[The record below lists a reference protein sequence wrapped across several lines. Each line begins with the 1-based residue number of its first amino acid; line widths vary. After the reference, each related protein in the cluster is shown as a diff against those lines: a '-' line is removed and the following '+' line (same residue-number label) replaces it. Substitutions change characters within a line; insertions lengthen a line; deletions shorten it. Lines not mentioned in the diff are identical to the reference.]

1 MYFKVKLAEL
11 VIGVECR
18 YETTKWFCKD
28 YLVEDEDK
36 DIEVKIEDRDIE
48 NERQTSLDVEQEKEG
63 TEKDISVKK
72 TEYRNEYLETL
83 ALLRKI
89 SERLPE
95 YNCFLMH
102 GAVAAADGK
111 GYMFTAP
118 SGTGKSTHINLWKK
132 YYANVTIVNGDKP
145 FIRIKDSGVWAYG
158 TPWAGK
164 EGWQENVTVPLRA
177 ICILGRGEDNRIE
190 KMSLIQALPYIMRQ
204 IHYTDDPDMAGRIL
218 ELLDQMMADVPI
230 YWLECDM
237 SREAAECSYKEL
249 VMGCL
254 KK

>member
-1 MYFKVKLAEL
+1 MWYRKNGGNRMEFKLRLADIPIRVHSQYDSLKE
-11 VIGVECR
+11 
-18 YETTKWFCKD
+18 YCKD
-28 YLVEDEDK
+28 YV
-36 DIEVKIEDRDIE
+36 IEEEPGEIEIWITRE
-48 NERQTSLDVEQEKEG
+48 DVEREQENVQDAG
-63 TEKDISVKK
+63 YTMQ
-72 TEYRNEYLETL
+72 YLETL

-89 SERLPE
+89 SEVLPE
-95 YNCFLMH
+95 RDVFLMH
-102 GAVAAADGK
+102 GAVISWRGDA
-111 GYMFTAP
+111 YMFTAP

-164 EGWQENVTVPLRA
+164 EGWQENVAVPLRA
-177 ICILGRGEDNRIE
+177 ICILGRGEDNWIE

-249 VMGCL
+249 VMGGL